1 MELQKVYVVTMW
13 SGGKPSRKW
22 KSLEQPELL
31 PQGTGL
37 SFTSLDTKLKVHVI
51 GSLSVEEFEQ
61 GDPATWFPDAPPPGA
76 QGGKTKNEKRSA
88 DGPDL
93 TVL

>member
-1 MELQKVYVVTMW
+1 MELQKVFVITMW

-22 KSLEQPELL
+22 KSLAEPELL

-37 SFTSLDTKLKVHVI
+37 RFKSMDTQLTVSVI

-61 GDPATWFPDAPPPGA
+61 GDPATWFADSESPMKEDSEAKPRDDK
-76 QGGKTKNEKRSA
+76 GG
-88 DGPDL
+88 GPEL

>member
-37 SFTSLDTKLKVHVI
+37 QFTSLDTRLKVQVI

-61 GDPATWFPDAPPPGA
+61 GDPATWFADAPPPGA
-76 QGGKTKNEKRSA
+76 EEKPKDSSAKTS